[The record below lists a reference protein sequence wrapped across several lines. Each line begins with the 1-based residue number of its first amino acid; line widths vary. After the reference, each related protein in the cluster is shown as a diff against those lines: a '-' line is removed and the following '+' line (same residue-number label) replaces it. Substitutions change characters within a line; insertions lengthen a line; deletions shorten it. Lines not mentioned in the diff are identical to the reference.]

1 MPWLNPTV
9 ATVQRSASSAVNI
22 RARETTLS
30 MRAAEKPRPSSRPMR
45 RSPCLPARSGREQQ
59 VQATLESRA
68 AIDQAKGILL
78 QRHKLTV
85 VQAF

>member
-1 MPWLNPTV
+1 
-9 ATVQRSASSAVNI
+9 
-22 RARETTLS
+22 
-30 MRAAEKPRPSSRPMR
+30 
-45 RSPCLPARSGREQQ
+45 